1 MSDDTKQ
8 TIFLTSQADRDAI
21 DEIKA
26 LLRPVPNQ
34 SEAIRKAIHGY
45 LAVLRAQ
52 AKIAAE

>member
-26 LLRPVPNQ
+26 MLRPVPNQ

-52 AKIAAE
+52 AKVAAE